1 MKTNFKRIL
10 SIILAIA
17 VLAVSLPLTLS
28 ISAEG
33 EPEEI
38 ANLVVGNEI
47 LNYDFS
53 KYSSFDEL
61 TDEGFIYG
69 GTLATPALSFGYGSG
84 TTTVSASIESYNNAN
99 HLYFNSQNCDAL
111 LLAPA
116 ITETNYVYEA
126 TFIMTT
132 TTPNVGTSNLSWG
145 DEIGDV
151 KSAVWMVGRQKS
163 EAISVNGK
171 ASGLST
177 ITNSAVNSTQPPTG
191 TPLTFK
197 IVCYNGVNYYF
208 YNDQYIFSLAHTT
221 NNYNSFSDGTGG
233 RVGFY
238 TYGGTMYIQSMTVNA
253 IGEPVEEEIT
263 YWDGSFGAA
272 LPTTDADGDG
282 EIEIT
287 TPEEFAAVA
296 STPNTFTATVVDT
309 VTKTSTTVLSTET
322 TTTKST
328 TTTNVTVQE
337 GYEDLLSCAA
347 SLSSVTS
354 KGTET
359 EISNTTS
366 DTQTVVVKEQINTTT
381 VTYRLKYE
389 LTKDIWLNDT
399 TQENWEDNANPWLA
413 PVEDL
418 STATVFNGI
427 INGNGYVVRGMY
439 INKEY
444 NETNADR
451 TPTTYANPFT
461 VPEDASTKAG
471 TVVSV
476 EGTEVQLTDTIY
488 AGLFPVVGTGAGFIG
503 LGVEDSYISLTD
515 KCEPITVTT
524 TPADGEATTA
534 TYAMNKVGTVGALVG
549 VVTGSGNN
557 AVIIDQCYAGDSVK
571 LTGAWTGLVGKN
583 STSAANLVVSNS
595 YATCI
600 GNTFNGSA
608 FSYKVFDSE
617 NNKDVTVEVWNNN
630 SGNRFMLVTGG
641 SGSSATVY
649 SAFAN
654 GGITNN
660 GKVTQNVGSGYINV
674 YCTQWAG
681 DVSVKSYVTIKGVG
695 TKNTMPN
702 LNWELFTATDSYPT
716 LNIFTT
722 HTQSSGNDVWNG
734 TKTDSTATDT
744 DNDGY
749 VEVYTA
755 EQLAYAISNS
765 VSAELMNDIWLNDIS
780 VYAKGGFYINNMNRA
795 ANTWLSNVYSASFNG
810 NGNVVH
816 GVFYNTAP
824 VSQNA
829 STYSGLIPS
838 LGKDNSVE
846 KLGVEDSYIRNNSHY
861 SMGAV
866 AGYINNGTLIDRCYA
881 GETVYVEGYS
891 GVGGITG
898 GGSAAGEIKTI
909 TNCYSLANVVGS
921 SAGDGR
927 VGGIIGNYWTAN
939 VYTIKYCY
947 TNSAELAGNLST
959 SVFEGTYATAGNK
972 GGLTTAVTS
981 ANMMG
986 DNALTKMSALNGADA
1001 YVTTMSYPILKIF
1014 DPDYVEEEEVG
1025 QVWNG
1030 SIAGSYA
1037 GGSGTEADPYIISK
1051 GSQLAR
1057 AINLFGENGSYYK
1070 LDRDIYL
1077 NDVSSADW
1085 ADSAVNGWF
1094 EGYRSDNTAYY
1105 YAYNGY
1111 VASGKEN
1118 GTTGTFNGNLD
1129 GNGFHIYGLYYEAD
1143 STGTANSLIPVMS
1156 AGAIKNLGMNHIRV
1170 YSANC
1175 SAGLVAV
1182 TKALTAP
1189 IIVDNTYFGEDAYI
1203 KSSTSAPAA
1212 AYFGRTL
1219 DANDGTTRYLSISN
1233 SYSLI
1238 PETNLVSGHAIKAN
1252 AFYGETWG
1260 TYYILKNV
1268 YSVSTP
1274 IDTNGTLS
1282 RVSQYYIDSQTA
1294 ENMAKAYS
1302 NVYASADADVAEEDY
1317 EYYEDENGN
1326 RTYAYTNLDATQMRG
1341 SKVFNTMTI
1350 NGDGA
1355 FVANIGYP
1363 SLALFGHT
1371 VPDKATVL
1379 DGYDVVGTVNAGESI
1394 PTTDFYYTA
1403 TLTES
1408 TTITTAYGTYKITV
1422 AEGSSAKVEIYHI
1435 SNFDVVYVDDVL
1447 LAMTPCD
1454 SSSKNTTLSGAT
1466 GEVQLLIGTATFNGV
1481 TFDGVQ
1487 LQLADRLGNTAVGSN
1502 GFKFNATLTKSEEVE
1517 ALGYPVEYGVL
1528 MNISSEIVED
1538 ATEGLELSFDEN
1550 GKLAFELTGLSI
1562 ENKEKFYNNRGFAK
1576 ITIADGIEYYYYA
1589 PETEIFSPVYVANT
1603 VYKNGTDEQKTA
1615 VSAIYGGSDKFVWDK
1630 DADSVTFTLMSDSHY
1645 KEGMYMTSVSDMQ
1658 AIAERAYQTNSDFI
1672 LSGGDFSNDFKG
1684 SPEFIN
1690 AFLQN
1695 KYNLPA
1701 YNIYG
1706 NHELETNGNSMSN
1719 VTPLL
1724 TNQTDNVVWGT
1735 ASGKIEDGSIG
1746 YYYFEQNGMRFI
1758 CIDNNYS
1765 WDAANGVWEHI
1776 EAGKS
1781 DDPSGNTK
1789 KRSLGPVQMEWFKNV
1804 LYDAA
1809 EQGTPCVVVGHAPY
1823 AREYSSSSQPDG
1835 AEVKALFKKINTICG
1850 GTVLMC
1856 INGHYHTDSYVVED
1870 DILYLDMNTT
1880 RNIEWLGNK
1889 SEFLTAHYSI
1899 DITEEDAHVFDFVA
1913 YDINGIPRNIT
1924 SSEIELTKSLVSN
1937 VVYNSETEENTFT
1950 YTTGKYM
1957 RYVYD
1962 ETLIGK
1968 TDSDGDALADENGQ
1982 VYATDYYGE
1991 VLKDADGNS
2000 VYKVERLLASLSQSP
2015 NTWFASTPLSA
2026 VVTIDSHGN
2035 VNVEGSGYDGEAGW
2049 IYGAVS
2055 QRSDDDGGAE
2065 PNYYYITG
2073 KVTSFSET
2081 VGYAK

>member
-296 STPNTFTATVVDT
+296 SSTGLDT
-309 VTKTSTTVLSTET
+309 DG
-322 TTTKST
+322 
-328 TTTNVTVQE
+328 NR
-337 GYEDLLSCAA
+337 
-347 SLSSVTS
+347 
-354 KGTET
+354 
-359 EISNTTS
+359 I
-366 DTQTVVVKEQINTTT
+366 
-381 VTYRLKYE
+381 KYE

-399 TQENWEDNANPWLA
+399 TQENWKDNAKHWIA

-439 INKEY
+439 INTVY
-444 NETNADR
+444 TETNTDR
-451 TPTTYANPFT
+451 TAFTDYDEDYSASYT
-461 VPEDASTKAG
+461 VPADAKSNAG
-471 TVVSV
+471 TTTTIT
-476 EGTEVQLTDTIY
+476 GTEVVPTDNIY

-524 TPADGEATTA
+524 TTADGVVTTA
-534 TYAMNKVGTVGALVG
+534 TYTMNRVGAVGALVG
-549 VVTGSGNN
+549 VVTGSGDNS
-557 AVIIDQCYAGDSVK
+557 VIIDQCYASDTVE
-571 LTGAWTGLVGKN
+571 LTGVFLGLVGKN
-583 STSAANLVVSNS
+583 STSAAKLIVSNS
-595 YATCI
+595 YATCV
-600 GNTFNGSA
+600 GNTFNGSKVA
-608 FSYKVFDSE
+608 YKDST
-617 NNKDVTVEVWNNN
+617 NTTVTPWDNHN
-630 SGNRFMLVTGG
+630 GNRFMLVSGG

-660 GKVTQNVGSGYINV
+660 GAVTQNVGSGYINV

-846 KLGVEDSYIRNNSHY
+846 KVGVEDSYIRNNSHY

-1051 GSQLAR
+1051 GSQLAL
-1057 AINLFGENGSYYK
+1057 AVNSFGSTLDGTAGAYFK

-1085 ADSAVNGWF
+1085 ADSAANSWF
-1094 EGYRSDNTAYY
+1094 EGASNALYS
-1105 YAYNGY
+1105 AYNGY
-1111 VASGKEN
+1111 VTDEKKN
-1118 GTTGTFNGNLD
+1118 GNTGTFNGNID
-1129 GNGFHIYGLYYEAD
+1129 GNGFHIYGLYYAD
-1143 STGTANSLIPVMS
+1143 GCGSQSSALLPVMS
-1156 AGAIKNLGMNHIRV
+1156 GGTIQNLGIDHVYV
-1170 YSANC
+1170 YSSLNA
-1175 SAGLVAV
+1175 AV
-1182 TKALTAP
+1182 LAADTVSLTAP
-1189 IIVDNTYFGEDAYI
+1189 ITVDKCYIGEDVHVESYYIVDGERATSRAVGGFFGYARGTKETIYI
-1203 KSSTSAPAA
+1203 T
-1212 AYFGRTL
+1212 
-1219 DANDGTTRYLSISN
+1219 ISN
-1233 SYSLI
+1233 SYALFKHSC
-1238 PETNLVSGHAIKAN
+1238 LVGGQNFKMN
-1252 AFYGETWG
+1252 AFVAETWDTHYKLENVFSVARPIDASGIPHRGSNFCEYRWTEVTGQNDEGKDITVTYAKG
-1260 TYYILKNV
+1260 TADIASIYKNV
-1268 YSVSTP
+1268 YT
-1274 IDTNGTLS
+1274 I
-1282 RVSQYYIDSQTA
+1282 
-1294 ENMAKAYS
+1294 
-1302 NVYASADADVAEEDY
+1302 ADVDAATDVN
-1317 EYYEDENGN
+1317 EYYEAEDGTK
-1326 RTYAYTNLDATQMRG
+1326 TYAYTNLDAAQMRG

-1379 DGYDVVGTVNAGESI
+1379 DGYDVVGAVNAGESI

-1403 TLTES
+1403 TLTEN

-1422 AEGSSAKVEIYHI
+1422 ADGSAKVEIYHI

-1454 SSSKNTTLSGAT
+1454 SSSKNTTLSVAT
-1466 GEVQLLIGTATFNGV
+1466 GEVQLLVGAATFNGV

-1502 GFKFNATLTKSEEVE
+1502 GFKLNATLTKSEEVE

-1562 ENKEKFYNNRGFAK
+1562 ADKEKFYNNRGFAK

-1672 LSGGDFSNDFKG
+1672 LSGGDFSNDFNN
-1684 SPEFIN
+1684 SLEFVN